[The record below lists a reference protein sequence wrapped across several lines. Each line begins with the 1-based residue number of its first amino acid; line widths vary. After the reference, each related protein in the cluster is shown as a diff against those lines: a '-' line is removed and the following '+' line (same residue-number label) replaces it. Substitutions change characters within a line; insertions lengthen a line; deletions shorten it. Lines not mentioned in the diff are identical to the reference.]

1 MLLKRAVIHPLRLT
15 IVFPY
20 KWLDRRHPL
29 QLVVREYTSSDRLR
43 SLALNF
49 KQRTTVWDS
58 LLLVNMPSLQD
69 LWLGTN
75 HLEPPH
81 SVLPSDQPFP
91 GSRPTSLYLDYV
103 YPLALGLQSRFATG
117 GTGSHIPDCFSH
129 LTHLTWYTSANTIIL
144 GLALQMA
151 LEQCPRIHDLTI
163 LWTITGSDNA
173 HRFWAGPPAD
183 CALRTFRIALPSPEY
198 ELPHAVNNMRST
210 LPDLNLCIK
219 ADGWSLCDK
228 AGALFMRSRVQE
240 DSVLRCSAV
249 FCARVLPGRFS
260 HLWSP
265 PKPAIDFSV
274 QVTLYK
280 ASAEDREFYH
290 RAVDGTVPVA
300 SDILQS
306 VAQKGHLNDIV
317 RLTVAEG
324 LWDAIA
330 GVTKKLDSLTTLEIL
345 VATRLPGRY
354 KVIEYASGSPL
365 VFGARLEQE
374 DVAPEDTCEDFMRAP
389 YRCACPALEV
399 LVLAQ
404 DPHFAKATGERAVR
418 IDARHVARFI
428 RHQLRLKPGEARPL
442 KLVLQRVELDRQGLS
457 ARDVDLLAA
466 LAMEETILPF
476 VHENVERRWDRPSD
490 ADAACVV

>member
-1 MLLKRAVIHPLRLT
+1 M
-15 IVFPY
+15 
-20 KWLDRRHPL
+20 
-29 QLVVREYTSSDRLR
+29 
-43 SLALNF
+43 
-49 KQRTTVWDS
+49 
-58 LLLVNMPSLQD
+58 NMPGLQD
-69 LWLGTN
+69 LWLGTD
-75 HLEPPH
+75 LRDPPH
-81 SVLPSDQPFP
+81 SVLPADQPFP
-91 GSRPTSLYLDYV
+91 GSRPTSLYLHYV
-103 YPLALGLQSRFATG
+103 YPLALGLGNRFG
-117 GTGSHIPDCFSH
+117 VTGSRIPDCFTG
-129 LTHLTWYTSANTIIL
+129 LTHLTLYTSANTTIL

-151 LEQCPRIHDLTI
+151 LKQCPRLHDLTI
-163 LWTITGSDNA
+163 LWLLTDFDRS
-173 HRFWAGPPAD
+173 HRIWAGPPAD
-183 CALRTFRIALPSPEY
+183 CALWTFRIALPSPEY
-198 ELPHAVNNMRST
+198 ELRHAVSTMRST
-210 LPDLNLCIK
+210 LPDLNLCIN
-219 ADGWSLCDK
+219 ADGWIQCDEI
-228 AGALFMRSRVQE
+228 GVLRMRPRLQE
-240 DSVLRCSAV
+240 DNNVRCSAV
-249 FCARVLPGRFS
+249 FCERVLPGRFW

-265 PKPAIDFSV
+265 QKPGIDFSV

-280 ASAEDREFYH
+280 ASLEGREFYH
-290 RAVDGTVPVA
+290 RAVDGSVPVA
-300 SDILQS
+300 RDILQY
-306 VAQKGHLNDIV
+306 VAKKRHLTNLV

-330 GVTKKLDSLTTLEIL
+330 GITKRLNSLTTLDIL

-354 KVIEYASGSPL
+354 NVLEYASGSPL

-466 LAMEETILPF
+466 LTIEETVLPF
-476 VHENVERRWDRPSD
+476 VHENVERRWDRSFD
-490 ADAACVV
+490 FSAACAV